1 MNPNDLKCVYPAQDR
16 AQCNSTGSGI
26 EATATRSE
34 EHFLISSA
42 INMPHRDSIHLKLQV
57 IFYASAELGSVTL
70 KWNSH

>member
-1 MNPNDLKCVYPAQDR
+1 
-16 AQCNSTGSGI
+16 
-26 EATATRSE
+26 
-34 EHFLISSA
+34 LISSA